1 LSKIAIRRSFLS
13 PDRRAALP
21 FLDLPVSQFPT
32 AIKFLHCLLGVVM
45 VKRLPFGSWFNHIV
59 GFDSVADQFGQ
70 FVKLTANAM
79 SFTVGVGPLL
89 GTR

>member
-1 LSKIAIRRSFLS
+1 
-13 PDRRAALP
+13 
-21 FLDLPVSQFPT
+21 
-32 AIKFLHCLLGVVM
+32 M